1 MQLSGIALLC
11 GLALAAAVE
20 SHWDEWTED
29 WSEDQVSRYSLHL
42 LHLITSIDSRCG
54 SVCKYT
60 R

>member
-1 MQLSGIALLC
+1 MQLSGIALLG

-29 WSEDQVSRYSLHL
+29 WSEDQVSSYS

-54 SVCKYT
+54 SVCK
-60 R
+60 